1 MSDPFSRAIITPV
14 ARLFGCIFWAFIGCL
29 AVSLFIAWTSRQVGL
44 AGGLGLVMFL
54 SFAATKYAGERRAAR
69 LAVTEGSHGS
79 ARWGD
84 PRPHVL
90 PAGLIL
96 GRDPQSKQLVRYQ
109 GDGHLLTV
117 APTGSG
123 KGVSAVIPNLL
134 EYPGS
139 VVVIDLKGE
148 NYAISAEQRARL
160 GPVVA
165 LDPFDLVGGTGA
177 LNVLDLIDAEDLDA
191 DADAGALA
199 NLLVLP
205 NPEAHDAHW
214 DEEAASLLQGLI
226 LYVVACEPEE
236 RRHLGTVRE
245 YLSLP
250 PDGWNKVLQAMA
262 DSDAI
267 GGLIARAA
275 NRLAQKEPKERSSVV
290 STAQRHTKFLDTRRL
305 GPSLRQSSFSPA
317 DLKRRVLSVYLI
329 FPPPQIGADG
339 RWLRLMVGSL
349 LLELQ
354 KKRNAG
360 RPAHQVLF
368 MLDEIVQLGRLQPVE
383 QGLTLLRGYGVQ
395 FWLLVQDLA
404 QVRATYAAKAESL
417 IANAQVL
424 QAFGTSDQATAEYIS
439 KMTGQATVR
448 SASEN
453 TSKGSTY
460 AADRWSP
467 NRQSGTA
474 QNTAE
479 VGRALLMPDEVRRLD
494 RREALV
500 FIAGN
505 DPLRLLRTNYL
516 TDAEFAGRYTAN
528 PMMQKVV

>member
-1 MSDPFSRAIITPV
+1 
-14 ARLFGCIFWAFIGCL
+14 
-29 AVSLFIAWTSRQVGL
+29 
-44 AGGLGLVMFL
+44 
-54 SFAATKYAGERRAAR
+54 
-69 LAVTEGSHGS
+69 
-79 ARWGD
+79 
-84 PRPHVL
+84 
-90 PAGLIL
+90 
-96 GRDPQSKQLVRYQ
+96 
-109 GDGHLLTV
+109 
-117 APTGSG
+117 
-123 KGVSAVIPNLL
+123 
-134 EYPGS
+134 
-139 VVVIDLKGE
+139 
-148 NYAISAEQRARL
+148 
-160 GPVVA
+160 
-165 LDPFDLVGGTGA
+165 
-177 LNVLDLIDAEDLDA
+177 
-191 DADAGALA
+191 
-199 NLLVLP
+199 VLP

-250 PDGWNKVLQAMA
+250 PEGWTKVLQAMA

-275 NRLAQKEPKERSSVV
+275 NRLAQKEARERSSVI

-305 GPSLRQSSFSPA
+305 GPSLATSTFKPG
-317 DLKRRVLSVYLI
+317 DLKRRTLSVYLV
-329 FPPPQIGADG
+329 FPPDRVGSDG

-360 RPAHQVLF
+360 LPPHRVLF
-368 MLDEIVQLGRLQPVE
+368 MLDEVAQLGRLQPVE

-395 FWLLVQDLA
+395 FWLMVQDLA

-424 QAFGTSDQATAEYIS
+424 QAFGTSDQATAEYLS

-448 SASEN
+448 SSSEN

-474 QNTAE
+474 QNMSE

-500 FIAGN
+500 FISGN

-516 TDAEFAGRYTAN
+516 ADPEFAGRYSAN
-528 PMMQKVV
+528 PMHDVV